1 MVAHKIKLY
10 KYYFKQLEK
19 PIVMEA
25 TSRQEADHFLTL
37 FNERVGSTITIHDII
52 DLRVETLIVGESSKI
67 KNGKKHIWVGTDQ
80 TRDGWMEEEQYLQIV
95 INYKKQKYES

>member
-25 TSRQEADHFLTL
+25 TSRKEADHFLRL
-37 FNERVGSTITIHDII
+37 FNQKIGNKMTVHDII

-67 KNGKKHIWVGTDQ
+67 KNGKKLIWVGTDN
-80 TRDGWMEEEQYLQIV
+80 TKNGWMDEEKYLEIV
-95 INYKKQKYES
+95 INNKKQRHEN